1 MFVKTV
7 IRQGT
12 KIHDL
17 ERELQQEKES
27 NAGLRNEIA
36 ERNLE
41 VRRLKQ
47 FKDKVTLIMLE
58 KGTIVDKYDKVK
70 ELVDNLQR
78 DN

>member
-27 NAGLRNEIA
+27 NAGLRDEIA
-36 ERNLE
+36 ERHLE